1 MTTFGRCV
9 AELVVAAGLLVAVQ
23 AGAMTTAGSGSNV
36 STPEAQVTVVNS
48 VITSIDVKQG
58 LLVAAGRT
66 YRFDP
71 ANVCVLGRSAAAT
84 GRRTLVAEGGQQ
96 GDVANGGT
104 GRRGATVADHRA
116 RLRSN
121 P

>member
-1 MTTFGRCV
+1 MTSFGRYV

-23 AGAMTTAGSGSNV
+23 AVAMTTSGSGSTV
-36 STPEAQVTVVNS
+36 TTPETGVTVVDG

-71 ANVCVLGRSAAAT
+71 ANVSFSDD
-84 GRRTLVAEGGQQ
+84 RRQPLAGGISSLKAGSKVTLRTVAEDGKEQLLQ
-96 GDVANGGT
+96 IIAHD
-104 GRRGATVADHRA
+104 
-116 RLRSN
+116 
-121 P
+121 

>member
-9 AELVVAAGLLVAVQ
+9 AELVVTAGLLVAVQ

-71 ANVCVLGRSAAAT
+71 ANVAFSDDRRRPPAGGLSSLKAGSKVTLRTAAQD
-84 GRRTLVAEGGQQ
+84 GGERLLQII
-96 GDVANGGT
+96 
-104 GRRGATVADHRA
+104 A
-116 RLRSN
+116 RD
-121 P
+121 